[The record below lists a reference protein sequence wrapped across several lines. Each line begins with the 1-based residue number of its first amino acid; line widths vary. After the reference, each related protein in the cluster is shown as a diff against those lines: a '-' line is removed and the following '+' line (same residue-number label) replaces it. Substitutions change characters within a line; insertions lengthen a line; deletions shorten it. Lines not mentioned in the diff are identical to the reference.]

1 MPKDALKAILKF
13 APKSVTTAASMVV
26 PKSVFTDYYK
36 AILISGTKA
45 APKATLKTAPK
56 AATKASP

>member
-1 MPKDALKAILKF
+1 MPKASLKAIPKF
-13 APKSVTTAASMVV
+13 ATKYVTTAASMVV

-56 AATKASP
+56 AAPKAST